1 MARNHRRE
9 RGAVAVEAALL
20 TPVLALVLFG
30 IIEMALFMR
39 DVASVSS
46 AVHVGARTAS
56 VGAGAGP
63 GTCEASAN
71 PPPCSPADVPGL
83 AQAAADAI
91 QKGGTAMPQDEINW
105 ILVYNANPQG
115 YPMPAGNT
123 SATCSTE
130 CVKYVWDDGLNKF
143 RYAGGSWAS
152 SSINACINDPSR
164 MAVGVIMNA
173 THTWITGLFGD
184 GAGVEERTVMQF
196 EPLPNDQC
204 KPGFHQ

>member
-1 MARNHRRE
+1 MSRFHGNQ

-30 IIEMALFMR
+30 IIEMALLMR

-46 AVHVGARTAS
+46 AAHVGARTAS

-71 PPPCSPADVPGL
+71 PPPCSPASVPGL

-91 QKGGTAMPQDEINW
+91 QRAGMAMPQDDINW
-105 ILVYNANPQG
+105 ILVYDANPQG
-115 YPMPAGNT
+115 YPLPSGNT
-123 SATCSTE
+123 SADCSTA
-130 CVKYVWDDGLNKF
+130 CVKYVWDPGLNKF
-143 RYAGGSWAS
+143 RYAGGTWTS

-164 MAVGVIMNA
+164 MAVGVLMNA
-173 THTWITGLFGD
+173 THGWVTGLFGN
-184 GAGVEERTVMQF
+184 GVNVQERSVMQF

-204 KPGFHQ
+204 KPGAHQ